1 METFSALLALYE
13 GNPPVTG
20 GFPSQK
26 PGNFDVFFDLR
37 LNKGWTNNRGA
48 GDLRHHHAHYDVTV
62 VGNGHLECP
71 VARHNVETQMSF
83 WKKFRHLLQ
92 RKQLSFWQL
101 ILEQWWRHQ
110 MELFSALLAI
120 WGGNSPVTGEF
131 PAQRSVTRS
140 FDTFFDL
147 RLNKSLSEQSWGWWF
162 ETPWRP
168 LWRHCNALQCFRV
181 SVSSSLMCNRTPG
194 RCFEKENLHP

>member
-1 METFSALLALYE
+1 MTSSN
-13 GNPPVTG
+13 GNFFRVTG
-20 GFPSQK
+20 PLWGESTGDRWIPFTKAGELWCFLWSAP
-26 PGNFDVFFDLR
+26 
-37 LNKGWTNNRGA
+37 

-140 FDTFFDL
+140 FDAFFDL

-168 LWRHCNALQCFRV
+168 LWRRCNALQCFRV
-181 SVSSSLMCNRTPG
+181 SVCSSLMCNRTPG
-194 RCFEKENLHP
+194 RCFEKEKLHP